1 MADYITF
8 IKYNQ
13 YKIIIN
19 IYFSTKINKNYL
31 ILNVESLKYI
41 SQTRDFNKIIEYA
54 EEAV

>member
-54 EEAV
+54 EEA